1 VTVSSVF
8 FRRNFLIEPNRRLA
22 DLAAWLVVLLAAAIP
37 LGSATMN
44 ILMALVVLALLAA
57 GGYAAHW
64 MRIRTNPFAL
74 ASLLLYAL
82 VVVGALWAEGAP
94 GEALRVAEKHARI
107 MVGVIA
113 VILLIDERWRRR
125 ALLAWMSMMLLTLAL
140 SYLHSVWAFP
150 FARATR
156 EAITGDHYIFKHHIT
171 QNVMMSVFVIAA
183 LCEAINRWQQRW
195 RGDPAATRWAV
206 FWFAVSLLGMVNVLF
221 FVAGRTGY
229 VTLVCNVFVACFVL
243 ARGRQRVV
251 LVLAV
256 ALGIVALALSSVSLR
271 DRFEGAVSEVES
283 HQATGA
289 QTSAGQRMEFA
300 RKSIELISE
309 RPILG
314 WGTGSYSLQYCRIAR
329 SAEWCRL
336 GSYNP
341 HNQFLFFGV
350 QLGVVG
356 MLAYLLWFASVAYA
370 LGPVNR
376 VHRALGYCVLTTL
389 FVHSL
394 LDSPLYIVTEGTWY
408 PLLLGILLAGYG
420 DAKMARAESS
430 TASTL
435 GHSG

>member
-8 FRRNFLIEPNRRLA
+8 FRRNFLMEPNRRLA

-82 VVVGALWAEGAP
+82 VVVGALWADGAP

-229 VTLVCNVFVACFVL
+229 VTLACNVFVACFVL

-256 ALGIVALALSSVSLR
+256 VLGIVALALSSVSLR

-370 LGPVNR
+370 LRPVSR